1 VQVKELVHEGT
12 HVTDSE
18 LASTV
23 AESPKKCR
31 SSDWFVQLN
40 MVVGC
45 SFCFACA

>member
-18 LASTV
+18 LACTV

-40 MVVGC
+40 TAVVC
-45 SFCFACA
+45 SFS